1 MLKSFVYRLYPNKEQ
16 EILFAKHFGCNRFIY
31 NWALNLRKESY
42 EQSGKTI
49 SKFELNK
56 MVTQLAKKEEYSWL
70 QEVLSQSLQQSIQNL
85 DTAYIKFFKEKTGF
99 PKFKSKRTHRY
110 SYRIPQNVKIDFEE
124 HKVFLPKIKWVNI
137 RVDREFEG
145 QIKSAT
151 VKQLPSGK
159 YFVSILV
166 EDGKDYQTKKQIV
179 HANAVGIDLGIKDFG
194 ILSDGTK
201 IENPKF
207 LRTKEQRLKV
217 LQKRLSR
224 KQKGSNNRNKQRI
237 KVAKLH
243 EKITNER
250 KDFLQKLTTKLVKES
265 QFDTLCLEN
274 LNVSGMM
281 RNHKLAKSIA
291 EVSWYQFTE
300 MLKYKCEWYGKN
312 LVQIG
317 QFEPSTKT
325 CSHCG
330 YKNTELT
337 LKDREWI
344 CPVCNTYHD
353 RDINAAINIKN
364 FALSEANLKSFSGS
378 V

>member
-16 EILFAKHFGCNRFIY
+16 EILLAKHFGCNRFIY

-99 PKFKSKRTHRY
+99 PKFKSKKTHRH
-110 SYRIPQNVKIDFEE
+110 SYRIPQNVKIDFEN

-145 QIKSAT
+145 LIKSAT

-179 HANAVGIDLGIKDFG
+179 HANAVGIDLGIKDFA

-243 EKITNER
+243 EKISNER

-265 QFDTLCLEN
+265 QFDTFCLEN

-291 EVSWYQFTE
+291 EVSWYQFIE

-364 FALSEANLKSFSGS
+364 FALSEANLRSFSGS

>member
-16 EILFAKHFGCNRFIY
+16 EILLAKHFGCNRFIY

-99 PKFKSKRTHRY
+99 PKFKSKKTHRH
-110 SYRIPQNVKIDFEE
+110 SYRIPQNVKINFEE

-145 QIKSAT
+145 LIKSAT

-166 EDGKDYQTKKQIV
+166 EDGKDYQTKKKIE
-179 HANAVGIDLGIKDFG
+179 HANAVGIDLGIKDFA

-265 QFDTLCLEN
+265 QFDTFCLEN

-291 EVSWYQFTE
+291 EVSWYQFIE
-300 MLKYKCEWYGKN
+300 LLKYKCEWYGKN

>member
-16 EILFAKHFGCNRFIY
+16 EILLAKHFGCNRFIY

-99 PKFKSKRTHRY
+99 PKFKSKRTHRH
-110 SYRIPQNVKIDFEE
+110 SYRIPQNVKINFEN

-145 QIKSAT
+145 LIKSAT

-166 EDGKDYQTKKQIV
+166 EDGKDYPIKKQIE
-179 HANAVGIDLGIKDFG
+179 HANAIGIDLGIKDFA

-243 EKITNER
+243 EKISNER

-265 QFDTLCLEN
+265 QFDTFCLEN

-281 RNHKLAKSIA
+281 RNHKLAKNIA
-291 EVSWYQFTE
+291 EVSWCKFIE

>member
-16 EILFAKHFGCNRFIY
+16 EILLAKHFGCNRFIY

-137 RVDREFEG
+137 RVDRKFEG
-145 QIKSAT
+145 LIKSAT

-166 EDGKDYQTKKQIV
+166 EDGKDYQTKKQIE
-179 HANAVGIDLGIKDFG
+179 HANAVGIDLGIKDFA

-207 LRTKEQRLKV
+207 LRIKEQRLKV

-265 QFDTLCLEN
+265 QFDTFCLEN

-291 EVSWYQFTE
+291 EVSWYQFIE

>member
-16 EILFAKHFGCNRFIY
+16 EILLAKHFGCNRFIY

-137 RVDREFEG
+137 RVDRKFEG
-145 QIKSAT
+145 LIKSAT

-166 EDGKDYQTKKQIV
+166 EDGKDYQTKKQIE
-179 HANAVGIDLGIKDFG
+179 HANAVGIDLGIKDFA

-265 QFDTLCLEN
+265 QFDTFCLEN

-300 MLKYKCEWYGKN
+300 MLKYKCGWYGKN

>member
-16 EILFAKHFGCNRFIY
+16 EILLAKHFGCNRFIY

-179 HANAVGIDLGIKDFG
+179 HGNAVGIDLGIKDFG

-265 QFDTLCLEN
+265 QFDTFCLEN

-300 MLKYKCEWYGKN
+300 MLNYK
-312 LVQIG
+312 
-317 QFEPSTKT
+317 
-325 CSHCG
+325 
-330 YKNTELT
+330 
-337 LKDREWI
+337 
-344 CPVCNTYHD
+344 
-353 RDINAAINIKN
+353 
-364 FALSEANLKSFSGS
+364 
-378 V
+378 

>member
-16 EILFAKHFGCNRFIY
+16 EILLAKHFGCNRFIY

-99 PKFKSKRTHRY
+99 PKFKSKKTHRH
-110 SYRIPQNVKIDFEE
+110 SYRIPQNVKIDFEN

-145 QIKSAT
+145 LIKSAT

-166 EDGKDYQTKKQIV
+166 EDGKDYQTKKQIE
-179 HANAVGIDLGIKDFG
+179 HANAVGIDLGIKDFA

-237 KVAKLH
+237 KVAKLQ

-265 QFDTLCLEN
+265 QFDTFCLEN

-291 EVSWYQFTE
+291 EVSWYQFIE

-325 CSHCG
+325 CAHCG

>member
-16 EILFAKHFGCNRFIY
+16 EILLAKHFGCNRFIY

-265 QFDTLCLEN
+265 QFDTFCLEN

-281 RNHKLAKSIA
+281 RNHKLSKCIA
-291 EVSWYQFTE
+291 EVSWCQFIE

>member
-16 EILFAKHFGCNRFIY
+16 EILLAKHFGCNRFIY

-137 RVDREFEG
+137 RVDRKFEG
-145 QIKSAT
+145 LIKSVT

-166 EDGKDYQTKKQIV
+166 EDSKDYQTKKQIE
-179 HANAVGIDLGIKDFG
+179 HANAVGIDLGIKDFA

-207 LRTKEQRLKV
+207 LRIKEQRLKV

-265 QFDTLCLEN
+265 QFDTFCLEN

-300 MLKYKCEWYGKN
+300 MLKYKCGWYGKN

>member
-265 QFDTLCLEN
+265 QFDTFCLEN

-281 RNHKLAKSIA
+281 RNHKLSKCIA
-291 EVSWYQFTE
+291 EVSWCQFIE